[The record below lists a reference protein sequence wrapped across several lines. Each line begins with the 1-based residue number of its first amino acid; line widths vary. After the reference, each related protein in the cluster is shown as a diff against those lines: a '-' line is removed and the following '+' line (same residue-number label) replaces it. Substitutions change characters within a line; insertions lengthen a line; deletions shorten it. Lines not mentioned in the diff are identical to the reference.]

1 VNGRREVAPLGSPT
15 DCGPAHHERVGTS
28 SGRGRLETG
37 PYTGGGARMQEGAG
51 DAGMTEGA
59 WLRQARSTVIDVGT
73 RRKDQRN
80 SE

>member
-1 VNGRREVAPLGSPT
+1 
-15 DCGPAHHERVGTS
+15 
-28 SGRGRLETG
+28 
-37 PYTGGGARMQEGAG
+37 MQEGAG